1 MRAIGS
7 VLSGVAAV
15 SLALTGCAIEPV
27 DFIEPAP
34 APPGCDA
41 IITRDARLPFPDEG
55 AQPASAPDTEGE
67 SDTPSET
74 KLKPEPGGAA
84 FEMLRAMLETPE
96 TPASGDTESLTETTG
111 EPVSP
116 SVLVLSGGSQQG
128 AFGAGFIKQWAVGR
142 TAQGKAGL
150 PRFRMVTGI
159 STGSLQS
166 TFAFLDRPQV
176 LLDEYMIESEDQLLE
191 VLVNG
196 KLDDKPFA
204 AASSLARKGTLSR
217 LTPLRTRL
225 RALITPDVLRAV
237 ATEAGEGRSLLVGAV
252 EMDTGEAAIFDLTK
266 AAQLYVGVPEGH
278 PTLPA
283 SAPMPFMRDCYV
295 EALMASSSVP
305 MQADPVFIAGRMY
318 IDGGARFGVLVDLT
332 AEAFHAAMAKSG
344 AAESGPR
351 NLYLLVNATLEVPEL
366 CSLRK
371 CEASVGVDG
380 TPPPER
386 PPHGKWNFV
395 QLAQRSVSVMIN
407 QAYRSSVFIADGQY
421 KEQEFTTRFVRL
433 DPAHLNFATP
443 ITFGGTTLPAKTCRQ
458 WRSEDE
464 TASQPLEFFPR
475 YMHCLASYG
484 AQDAKL
490 GGFIAA
496 E

>member
-1 MRAIGS
+1 MRRIGS
-7 VLSGVAAV
+7 VLSGVAIM
-15 SLALTGCAIEPV
+15 SLALTGCAIKPV

-55 AQPASAPDTEGE
+55 AQPVSAPDAAGE
-67 SDTPSET
+67 SDTPTET
-74 KLKPEPGGAA
+74 TLKPEPGGAA
-84 FEMLRAMLETPE
+84 FEMLRTMLETPQA
-96 TPASGDTESLTETTG
+96 PASGDTESLIEAAG
-111 EPVSP
+111 EPISR

-128 AFGAGFIKQWAVGR
+128 AFGAGFIKQWADAR

-166 TFAFLDRPQV
+166 TFAFLDRPD
-176 LLDEYMIESEDQLLE
+176 LLLSEYMIESEDQLLD

-204 AASSLARKGTLSR
+204 AASSLARRGTLSR

-225 RALITPDVLRAV
+225 RELITPEVLRDV
-237 ATEAGEGRSLLVGAV
+237 AAEAGEGRSLLVGAV

-266 AAQLYVGVPEGH
+266 AAQLFVGVPEGH

-332 AEAFHAAMAKSG
+332 AEAFHAAMATSG
-344 AAESGPR
+344 AAESSTR

-371 CEASVGVDG
+371 CDASVGVEG
-380 TPPPER
+380 APAPER

-421 KEQEFTTRFVRL
+421 QEQEFTTRFVRL

-475 YMHCLASYG
+475 YMHCIASYG

-490 GGFIAA
+490 GGFVGA